1 MLSEIILSFCM
12 TTESLYLILFIA
24 AEIFEILWQKS
35 PTLAS
40 MLAKIYRYY
49 KKSPYLL
56 YLMHPSYIFT
66 LYLFYLTHY
75 NLWILAILAIKSID
89 ILFKVQLIQKHFVRD
104 ELSEEMK
111 TMLNLPLHPIMLT
124 MGLMIY
130 PYLLYLAIF

>member
-1 MLSEIILSFCM
+1 M

-35 PTLAS
+35 PTLLS
-40 MLAKIYRYY
+40 MLEKIYGYY
-49 KKSPYLL
+49 QKSPFLL
-56 YLMHPSYIFT
+56 YLMHPSYIFA
-66 LYLFYLTHY
+66 LYLFYLSNY
-75 NLWILAILAIKSID
+75 NLWILVILMIKSID
-89 ILFKVQLIQKHFVRD
+89 IIFKVQLIQKHFVLD

-111 TMLNLPLHPIMLT
+111 SMLKLPLHPIMLT

>member
-1 MLSEIILSFCM
+1 M

-35 PTLAS
+35 PTLLS
-40 MLAKIYRYY
+40 MLEKIYGYY
-49 KKSPYLL
+49 QKSPFLL
-56 YLMHPSYIFT
+56 YLMHPSYIFA
-66 LYLFYLTHY
+66 LYLFYLSNY
-75 NLWILAILAIKSID
+75 NLWILAILMIKSID
-89 ILFKVQLIQKHFVRD
+89 IIFKVQLIQKHFIHD

-111 TMLNLPLHPIMLT
+111 AMLRLPLHPIMLT